1 MSRESKSAFEL
12 AGCEEFNSGG
22 IMRRSTILV
31 AALVALICTI
41 SLPANL
47 RAAAAKTNDCDRA
60 CLNGFVDQYMA
71 AVAAHD
77 PSKLPHSAN
86 ARYTENNVEMK
97 LGEGLWQTSDGW
109 GSYKVY
115 IDDPQSGQVGF
126 LGVSNEDTHLSVFA
140 ARLKV
145 VDHKVTEIEVIVARP
160 DRPGPAGSGNLMGG
174 PENLKD
180 KPLFSEDEPASER
193 VSRDKLISLADGYFS
208 TIQQNTGKL
217 FTTFDPDCQRME
229 NGSIT
234 ANNPDPKAGAVQ
246 RMGCQAQLET
256 GMLKMVTRCRDRRY
270 LVDEQRQ
277 MVFAA
282 TFFDH
287 DGTLRKNTLVDGSV
301 RTIGAPFDR
310 PFSFLI
316 FELFK
321 IKNGKIRQIEAVLDV
336 VPYYMPSP
344 WVKASK

>member
-1 MSRESKSAFEL
+1 MMRKSVIILFAL
-12 AGCEEFNSGG
+12 AVLPCVPGSLNQAN
-22 IMRRSTILV
+22 
-31 AALVALICTI
+31 AA
-41 SLPANL
+41 PAK
-47 RAAAAKTNDCDRA
+47 AGDCDRA

-77 PSKLPHSAN
+77 PSKLPHAAN

-115 IDDPQSGQVGF
+115 VDDPETGQVGF
-126 LGVSNEDTHLSVFA
+126 LGVANEDTHLSCFA
-140 ARLKV
+140 VSLKV
-145 VDHKVTEIEVIVARP
+145 VNKKVTEIEVIVARP
-160 DRPGPAGSGNLMGG
+160 DRPGSPGSGNLMGG
-174 PENLKD
+174 PQNLQD

-193 VSRDKLISLADGYFS
+193 VSREKLIALADGYFS
-208 TIQQNTGKL
+208 TIQQNTGKIY
-217 FTTFDPDCQRME
+217 TTFDPDCQRME

-234 ANNPDPKAGAVQ
+234 ANNPNGSGVAK
-246 RMGCQAQLET
+246 MGCEAQLKT
-256 GMLKMVTRCRDRRY
+256 GLLVFVTRCRDRRY
-270 LVDEQRQ
+270 IADEQKQ

-287 DGTLRKNTLVDGSV
+287 AGNARNFKLVDG
-301 RTIGAPFDR
+301 TEHKMGPPFDR
-310 PFSFLI
+310 PYTFLI

-321 IKNGKIRQIEAVLDV
+321 IKNGKIRQIEAVLDT

-344 WVKASK
+344 WVKGSK

>member
-1 MSRESKSAFEL
+1 MHKKSVVLSALLILMPVFA
-12 AGCEEFNSGG
+12 AGSLNRVNS
-22 IMRRSTILV
+22 
-31 AALVALICTI
+31 A
-41 SLPANL
+41 
-47 RAAAAKTNDCDRA
+47 RAKAGDCDRA

-77 PSKLPHSAN
+77 PSKLPTSADV
-86 ARYTENNVEMK
+86 RYSENNVEMK

-115 IDDPQSGQVGF
+115 VDDPQTGQVGF

-145 VDHKVTEIEVIVARP
+145 VDKKVTEIEVIVARP
-160 DRPGPAGSGNLMGG
+160 DRPGPQGAGPLAGG
-174 PENLKD
+174 PDNLKD

-193 VSRDKLISLADGYFS
+193 VSRDKLIALADGYFS
-208 TIQQNTGKL
+208 TIQLNTGKL

-234 ANNPDPKAGAVQ
+234 ANNPDPNAGAVQ
-246 RMGCQAQLET
+246 KMGCQAQLET

-287 DGTLRKNTLVDGSV
+287 NGTLRKNTLVDGSV
-301 RTIGAPFDR
+301 RAIGAPFDR

-321 IKNGKIRQIEAVLDV
+321 IKDGKIRQIEAVLNT

>member
-1 MSRESKSAFEL
+1 M
-12 AGCEEFNSGG
+12 G
-22 IMRRSTILV
+22 IMDQKSVVRFALAVLV
-31 AALVALICTI
+31 SVFAMGSLNRANAA
-41 SLPANL
+41 PAK
-47 RAAAAKTNDCDRA
+47 AGDCDRA
-60 CLNGFVDQYMA
+60 CLNGFVDQYTA

-77 PSKLPHSAN
+77 PSKLPTAAN
-86 ARYTENNVEMK
+86 VRYSENNVEMK

-115 IDDPQSGQVGF
+115 VDDPQTGQIGF

-145 VDHKVTEIEVIVARP
+145 VDKKVSEIEVIVARP
-160 DRPGPAGSGNLMGG
+160 DRPGPQGAGPITGG

-193 VSRDKLISLADGYFS
+193 VSRDKLIALADGYFS
-208 TIQQNTGKL
+208 TIQLNTGKL
-217 FTTFDPDCQRME
+217 FTTFDPNCQRIE

-234 ANNPDPKAGAVQ
+234 ANNPDATNPVAK
-246 RMGCQAQLET
+246 MGCQAQLET
-256 GMLKMVTRCRDRRY
+256 GLLKMVTRCRDRRY

-287 DGTLRKNTLVDGSV
+287 NGTLRKNTLVDGSV

-310 PFSFLI
+310 PFTFVI

-321 IKNGKIRQIEAVLDV
+321 IKDGKIRQIEAVLNT

>member
-1 MSRESKSAFEL
+1 MRRAQFVTGFVAAWIFGALFVLL
-12 AGCEEFNSGG
+12 AGA
-22 IMRRSTILV
+22 TP
-31 AALVALICTI
+31 AAT
-41 SLPANL
+41 PP
-47 RAAAAKTNDCDRA
+47 RPAAANNCDRA

-77 PSKLPHSAN
+77 PSKLPHSPH
-86 ARYTENNVEMK
+86 ARYSENNVEMP

-115 IDDPQSGQVGF
+115 IPDPQSGQVGF
-126 LGVSNEDTHLSVFA
+126 LGVANEDTHLSVFA
-140 ARLKV
+140 ARLKIV
-145 VDHKVTEIEVIVARP
+145 NRKVTEIEVLVARP
-160 DRPGPAGSGNLMGG
+160 DRPGPASGSGNLTGG

-180 KPLFSEDEPASER
+180 KPLFSEDEPANQR
-193 VSRDKLISLADGYFS
+193 VSREKLIALANGYFD
-208 TIQQNTGKL
+208 TIQRNTGKL
-217 FTTFDPDCQRME
+217 YTTFDPDCQRME

-234 ANNPDPKAGAVQ
+234 ANNPNPTGNPVA

-287 DGTLRKNTLVDGSV
+287 NGTLRKNTLVDGSV
-301 RTIGAPFDR
+301 RTIGPPFDR
-310 PFSFLI
+310 PFTFVI

-321 IKNGKIRQIEAVLDV
+321 IKNGKIRQIEAVLNT
-336 VPYYMPSP
+336 VPYYMPTP
-344 WVKASK
+344 WK

>member
-1 MSRESKSAFEL
+1 MRKAFL
-12 AGCEEFNSGG
+12 
-22 IMRRSTILV
+22 ILS
-31 AALVALICTI
+31 ALVVLTSASFTGQLK
-41 SLPANL
+41 AAE
-47 RAAAAKTNDCDRA
+47 AAAGSPAAKANDCDRT

-109 GSYKVY
+109 GTYKVY
-115 IDDPQSGQVGF
+115 IADPQSGQIGF

-145 VDHKVTEIEVIVARP
+145 ADHKVTEIEVIVARP
-160 DRPGPAGSGNLMGG
+160 DGPRPAGSGNLTGG
-174 PENLKD
+174 PENLTD
-180 KPLFSEDEPASER
+180 KPLFSADEPASKR
-193 VSRDKLISLADGYFS
+193 VSRDKLIALADGYFS

-234 ANNPDPKAGAVQ
+234 ANNPNATNPVAK
-246 RMGCQAQLET
+246 MGCQAQLET
-256 GMLKMVTRCRDRRY
+256 GLLKMVTRCRDRRY

-277 MVFAA
+277 MVFAS

-287 DGTLRKNTLVDGSV
+287 DGTVRKNTLVDGTT

-310 PFSFLI
+310 PFTFLI
-316 FELFK
+316 FEVFK
-321 IKNGKIRQIEAVLDV
+321 IKDGKIRQIEAVLDV

-344 WVKASK
+344 WVKASQ

>member
-1 MSRESKSAFEL
+1 M
-12 AGCEEFNSGG
+12 
-22 IMRRSTILV
+22 MRRNCFAWSVVAVLLFVLV
-31 AALVALICTI
+31 SVSPIRANAAGA
-41 SLPANL
+41 SP
-47 RAAAAKTNDCDRA
+47 AAKAGDCDRA
-60 CLNGFVDQYMA
+60 CLNGFVDQYMS

-77 PSKLPHSAN
+77 PSKLPHAAN
-86 ARYTENNVEMK
+86 IRYTENNVEMK

-109 GSYKVY
+109 GTYKVY
-115 IDDPQSGQVGF
+115 VDDPQTGQVGF

-145 VDHKVTEIEVIVARP
+145 VDHKVTEIEVIVARQ
-160 DRPGPAGSGNLMGG
+160 DRPGPQGAGPLAGG

-180 KPLFSEDEPASER
+180 KPLFSQDEPAGER
-193 VSRDKLISLADGYFS
+193 VSRDKLIALADGYFS

-287 DGTLRKNTLVDGSV
+287 NGTVRKNTLVDGTV
-301 RTIGAPFDR
+301 RTVGAPFDR
-310 PFSFLI
+310 PYTFLI

-321 IKNGKIRQIEAVLDV
+321 IKDGKIRQIEAVLDT

-344 WVKASK
+344 WAKPAK

>member
-1 MSRESKSAFEL
+1 MRRAQFVNGSVAAWILGALFVLL
-12 AGCEEFNSGG
+12 AG
-22 IMRRSTILV
+22 
-31 AALVALICTI
+31 AA
-41 SLPANL
+41 PAATPPGP
-47 RAAAAKTNDCDRA
+47 AAANKCDRA

-86 ARYTENNVEMK
+86 ARYSENNVEMP

-115 IDDPQSGQVGF
+115 IDDPQAGQVGF
-126 LGVSNEDTHLSVFA
+126 LGVANEDTHLSVFA

-145 VDHKVTEIEVIVARP
+145 VNQKVTEIEVLVARP
-160 DRPGPAGSGNLMGG
+160 DRPGPASGSGNLTGG
-174 PENLKD
+174 PENLND
-180 KPLFSEDEPASER
+180 KPLFSEDEPADQR
-193 VSRDKLISLADGYFS
+193 VSRDKLIALANGYFD
-208 TIQQNTGKL
+208 TIQLNTGKIY
-217 FTTFDPDCQRME
+217 TTFDPDCQRME

-234 ANNPDPKAGAVQ
+234 ANNPNPNANPVA

-270 LVDEQRQ
+270 VVDEQRQ

-287 DGTLRKNTLVDGSV
+287 NGTVRKNTLVDGTV
-301 RTIGAPFDR
+301 RTIGPPFDR
-310 PFSFLI
+310 PYTFLI

-321 IKNGKIRQIEAVLDV
+321 IKNGKIRQIEAVLAT
-336 VPYYMPSP
+336 VPYYMPTP
-344 WVKASK
+344 WK

>member
-1 MSRESKSAFEL
+1 
-12 AGCEEFNSGG
+12 
-22 IMRRSTILV
+22 MRRALFGIGITAAVVCAVLLVHCAPV
-31 AALVALICTI
+31 AAA
-41 SLPANL
+41 PAPPSP
-47 RAAAAKTNDCDRA
+47 AAANQCDRA
-60 CLNGFVDQYMA
+60 CLNGFVEQYMA

-77 PSKLPHSAN
+77 PSKLPHAAK
-86 ARYTENNVEMK
+86 ARYSENNVEMP

-115 IDDPQSGQVGF
+115 TDDPQTGQVGF
-126 LGVSNEDTHLSVFA
+126 LGVANEDTHLSVFA

-145 VDHKVTEIEVIVARP
+145 VNREVTEIEVIVARP
-160 DRPGPAGSGNLMGG
+160 DRPGPASGSGNLTGG

-180 KPLFSEDEPASER
+180 KPLFSEDEPAEQR
-193 VSRDKLISLADGYFS
+193 VSRDKLVALANGYFD
-208 TIQQNTGKL
+208 TIQLNTGKL
-217 FTTFDPDCQRME
+217 YTTFDPDCQRME

-234 ANNPDPKAGAVQ
+234 ANNPNPGGNPVA

-287 DGTLRKNTLVDGSV
+287 NGTLRKNTLVDGSV
-301 RTIGAPFDR
+301 RTIGPPFDR
-310 PFSFLI
+310 PFTFLI

-321 IKNGKIRQIEAVLDV
+321 IKNGKIRQIEAVLTT
-336 VPYYMPSP
+336 VPYYMPTP
-344 WVKASK
+344 WK

>member
-1 MSRESKSAFEL
+1 
-12 AGCEEFNSGG
+12 
-22 IMRRSTILV
+22 MRRSLV
-31 AALVALICTI
+31 LAAMSAFLFGTLMGRPGTAAVA
-41 SLPANL
+41 SAAPAK
-47 RAAAAKTNDCDRA
+47 ASACDRA

-77 PSKLPHSAN
+77 PSRLRTAPN
-86 ARYTENNVEMK
+86 VRYTENNVEMK

-115 IDDPQSGQVGF
+115 VDDPQTGQVGF
-126 LGVSNEDTHLSVFA
+126 LGVANEDTHLSCFA

-145 VDHKVTEIEVIVARP
+145 VNDEVSEIEVIVARP
-160 DRPGPAGSGNLMGG
+160 DRPGPAGAGPLTGG

-180 KPLFSEDEPASER
+180 KPLFSEDEPTDQR
-193 VSRDKLISLADGYFS
+193 VSRAKLIQLANGYFD
-208 TIQQNTGKL
+208 TIQLNTGKIY
-217 FTTFDPDCQRME
+217 TTFDPNCQRME

-234 ANNPDPKAGAVQ
+234 ANNPNATNPVAK
-246 RMGCQAQLET
+246 MGCQAQLET
-256 GMLKMVTRCRDRRY
+256 GLLKIVTRARDRRY

-287 DGTLRKNTLVDGSV
+287 NGTVRKNKLVDGSV
-301 RTIGAPFDR
+301 RKIGMPFDR
-310 PFSFLI
+310 PYSFLI

-321 IKNGKIRQIEAVLDV
+321 IKDGKIRQIEAVLTT

-344 WVKASK
+344 WVPRKK